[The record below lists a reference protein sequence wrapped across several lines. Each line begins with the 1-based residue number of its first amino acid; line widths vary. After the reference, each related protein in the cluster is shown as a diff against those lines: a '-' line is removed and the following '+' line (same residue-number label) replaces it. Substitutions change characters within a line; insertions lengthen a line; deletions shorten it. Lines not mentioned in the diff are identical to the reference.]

1 MKKIAVSS
9 HKGGVGKT
17 TVALLLAK
25 YATGLGK
32 KTFVVDFDLLGAGL
46 ADLIRFERKA
56 DKYLEDFLLTSDPE
70 GLRIKD
76 LISVYTDRDIQS
88 RSIKFILNMIIG
100 MPLKEEEEEFKDN
113 QRDIWDMIADD
124 SHHGQIRAKM
134 EHLFSK
140 LEKEG
145 TDLVVFDCHPGL
157 GFISEIIRP
166 KVDVNLYITTQNR
179 SDCFGLLKEVNL
191 KQLDDKKSILILN
204 RFGGSKAVSL
214 MEALSDYILLEG
226 VLKTEFKSLLGQ
238 LLFIGKDEKHF
249 AVIPESDELSNYGD
263 IGSPGIL
270 PKIDPKSEDGVYMCY
285 SKIFSL
291 LDNQGE

>member
-1 MKKIAVSS
+1 MKKIAVGS

-32 KTFVVDFDLLGAGL
+32 KTCVVDFDLLGAGL

-70 GLRIKD
+70 GFRIKD
-76 LISVYTDRDIQS
+76 LISGYTDRDIQS
-88 RSIKFILNMIIG
+88 SSVEFILNMIMG
-100 MPLKEEEEEFKDN
+100 LSRKGEEEKFKDN
-113 QRDIWDMIADD
+113 QRDIWDMIADEP
-124 SHHGQIRAKM
+124 HYGQIGAKM

-145 TDLVVFDCHPGL
+145 TELVVFDCHPGL
-157 GFISEIIRP
+157 GFVSEIIRP
-166 KVDVNLYITTQNR
+166 MADVNLYITTQNR

-191 KQLDDKKSILILN
+191 KQLDDEKSILILN
-204 RFGGSKAVSL
+204 RFRGPKAVSL
-214 MEALSDYILLEG
+214 TEALSDYIPLEG
-226 VLKTEFKSLLGQ
+226 VLKTEFKFLLGQ
-238 LLFIGKDEKHF
+238 LLFIGKDERHF
-249 AVIPESDELSNYGD
+249 TVIPESDELNNFGD

-270 PKIDPKSEDGVYMCY
+270 PKIDPKSEDGIYMCY

-291 LDNQGE
+291 LGNQGE